1 MSTAREAPQPERDD
15 HLADPGERVR
25 WAARAAELRWRAM
38 VATNPCGDID
48 VAEDPQSGYFY
59 EDTRLLS
66 SFRLLLNGAPLE
78 FFSSESVDAF
88 STRYRLQP
96 AGREGERL
104 PLVIYRH
111 EVIDVSLVHHLVVV
125 NDGDEPIECE
135 LSIALDA
142 DFADT
147 FELRDGPRPREAD
160 CTSRDAQVRFDYQR
174 GGFRRSVTVSA
185 DGKGAHA
192 DGRTLRMPAAIE
204 PHAAWCATVTASPS
218 DLHAEPLDGRSA
230 ADLLAARR
238 RLHDDWMGRLPRLH
252 AEWRQMEAI
261 YRQSVRDLESLVANR
276 LDGRG
281 FTFGAGAPLLMALF
295 GRDTIWA
302 GYSLLGFDD
311 RVAEATLLSLA
322 ALRGRASLDRYDED
336 PGRIHHELR
345 MGELSFD
352 GTRPDSPYYGSAD
365 ATPLFVVLLD
375 EHRRHTGDDGL
386 ARELEPAVRDA
397 LEWIDHYGDS
407 NGDGY
412 VDYQRRND
420 QNGLENQCWKD
431 SDDSIR
437 FRDGRFGEPPIAVCE
452 IQGYAYD
459 ARCRAAEMART
470 VWNDPALAER
480 LDEEAADLRRRF
492 NRDFWME
499 GRGTYALA
507 LDAEGR
513 QVDSLTSN
521 PGHLLFSG
529 IADEEQAALVA
540 ETLVG
545 DALFSGWGVRTMGRN
560 EAAYDP
566 VSYHNGSVWPHDNA
580 IIAAGLLRYGFEDAA
595 DTVAEALFHA
605 SCHYGYRMPEVFAGY
620 DRSST
625 GFAVEYPDAQ
635 VPLAMAS
642 ASVMLLLR
650 TILRL
655 EPGWTTGR
663 RDDDRWG
670 PIELVRG
677 SG

>member
-1 MSTAREAPQPERDD
+1 
-15 HLADPGERVR
+15 
-25 WAARAAELRWRAM
+25 M
-38 VATNPCGDID
+38 VANDQCGDID
-48 VAEDPQSGYFY
+48 VSEDPGAGYFV

-66 SFRLLLNGAPLE
+66 SFRLLLNGAPLQ

-96 AGREGERL
+96 PGREGERL

-111 EVIDVSLVHHLVVV
+111 EVVDVSLVHHLVVV
-125 NDGDEPIECE
+125 NDGDEPIDCE
-135 LSIALDA
+135 LSFALDA

-147 FELRDGPRPREAD
+147 FELREGPRPRDAT
-160 CTSRDAQVRFDYQR
+160 CTSRGAQVRFDYER
-174 GGFRRSVTVSA
+174 DGFRRSVTVSA
-185 DGKGAHA
+185 TGRGARA
-192 DGRTLRMPAAIE
+192 DGPTLRLPASIE
-204 PHAAWCATVTASPS
+204 PHGSWCATVTASPT
-218 DLHAEPLDGRSA
+218 DLHVAPYDGTSA
-230 ADLLAARR
+230 ADMLAARR

-252 AEWRQMEAI
+252 AEWRQLEAI
-261 YRQSVRDLESLVANR
+261 YRQSVRDLESLTAVR
-276 LDGRG
+276 RDGRG

-311 RVAEATLLSLA
+311 RVAEATVLSLA

-345 MGELSFD
+345 SGELSFD
-352 GTRPDSPYYGSAD
+352 GTRADSPNYGSSD

-375 EHRRHTGDDGL
+375 EYRRHAGDDSL
-386 ARELEPAVRDA
+386 ARELEPAARDA
-397 LEWIDHYGDS
+397 LDWIDRYGDAD
-407 NGDGY
+407 GDGY
-412 VDYQRRND
+412 VEYKRRNE
-420 QNGLENQCWKD
+420 QEGLENQCWKD
-431 SDDSIR
+431 SADSIR
-437 FRDGRFGEPPIAVCE
+437 FRDGRLGQPPIAACE
-452 IQGYAYD
+452 IQGYVYD
-459 ARCRAAEMART
+459 AKRRGAEMART
-470 VWNDPALAER
+470 VWGDPALADR
-480 LDEEAADLRRRF
+480 LEAEAAKLRRRF
-492 NRDFWME
+492 NEDFWMPE
-499 GRGTYALA
+499 RGTYALA
-507 LDAEGR
+507 LDADKR

-529 IADEEQAALVA
+529 IADEDKAARVA
-540 ETLVG
+540 ETLLG
-545 DALFSGWGVRTMGRN
+545 EELFTGWGIRTMGRG

-566 VSYHNGSVWPHDNA
+566 VSYHNGSVWPHDNG

-595 DTVAEALFHA
+595 DTVAEALLRA

-620 DRSST
+620 DRSAT

-642 ASVMLLLR
+642 ATVMLLLR

-655 EPGWTTGR
+655 GPGWTRAR

-670 PIELVRG
+670 PIELMRRAG
-677 SG
+677 